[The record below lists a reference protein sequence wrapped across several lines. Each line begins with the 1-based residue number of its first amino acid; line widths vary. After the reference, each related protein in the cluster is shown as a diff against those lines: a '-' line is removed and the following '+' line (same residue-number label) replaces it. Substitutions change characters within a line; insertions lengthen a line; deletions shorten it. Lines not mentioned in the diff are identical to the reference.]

1 MSQPRVLIIQDISAS
16 CRISMNVAVPVVSC
30 LDNWVSILPTAL
42 LSTHTGKEFEGYTFL
57 DLTQEMGGILQH
69 WQSLGIKFD
78 GILIGY
84 LGSRQ
89 QIDIVRGIIHT
100 FAAEDAHIVLDP
112 AMGDQGVLY
121 PGFTLEYVDE
131 MAALCH
137 EATLITPN
145 VTEACFLTKRPM
157 LKKPYKE
164 AEVAEL
170 LADLRVL
177 NPKSVVLTGVS
188 LEPEK
193 IGAVCVSQDEPE
205 AQYAFAKHFPG
216 HYDGAGDLFTSV
228 VGALLF
234 QNLPLTVA
242 TETAV
247 RYNSM
252 VIERTLESGRELH
265 YGVQFE
271 TDLPYLIEQLR
282 KYKQAE

>member
-1 MSQPRVLIIQDISAS
+1 
-16 CRISMNVAVPVVSC
+16 MNVAVPVLSC

-84 LGSRQ
+84 LGSHQ
-89 QIDIVRGIIHT
+89 QIDIVRGIIQT
-100 FAAEDAHIVLDP
+100 FAAENAQVVLDP

-121 PGFTLEYVDE
+121 PGFTLEYVEE
-131 MAALCH
+131 MAALCN
-137 EATLITPN
+137 EATVITPN

-170 LADLRVL
+170 LAELRVL
-177 NPKSVVLTGVS
+177 NPKNIVLTGVS
-188 LEPEK
+188 LELET
-193 IGAVCVSQDEPE
+193 IGAVCVSQNEP
-205 AQYAFAKHFPG
+205 AAHHAFAKHFPG

-228 VGALLF
+228 IAGLLF
-234 QNLPLTVA
+234 QNLPLTAA
-242 TETAV
+242 TDTAV

-252 VIERTLESGRELH
+252 VIERTLKSGRELH

-271 TDLPYLIEQLR
+271 TDLSYLIAQLR
-282 KYKQAE
+282 RYKPAE

>member
-1 MSQPRVLIIQDISAS
+1 LSQPRVLIIQDISAS

-42 LSTHTGKEFEGYTFL
+42 LSTHTGNEFEGYTFL
-57 DLTQEMGGILQH
+57 DLTQEMEGILQH

-121 PGFTLEYVDE
+121 PGFTLEYVEE
-131 MAALCH
+131 MAALCK
-137 EATLITPN
+137 EATVITPN
-145 VTEACFLTKRPM
+145 VTEACFLTQRPM

-164 AEVAEL
+164 TEVAGL
-170 LADLRVL
+170 LAALRVL
-177 NPKSVVLTGVS
+177 NPKSIVLTGVS
-188 LEPEK
+188 LDPET
-193 IGAVCVSQDEPE
+193 IGAVCISHNEPE
-205 AQYAFAKHFPG
+205 AHYAFAKHFPG

-228 VGALLF
+228 VGGLLF
-234 QNLPLTVA
+234 QDLPLTLA
-242 TETAV
+242 TDTAV

-252 VIERTLESGRELH
+252 VIERTLKSGRELH

-282 KYKQAE
+282 KYKPTE

>member
-1 MSQPRVLIIQDISAS
+1 
-16 CRISMNVAVPVVSC
+16 MNVAVPVVSC

-100 FAAEDAHIVLDP
+100 FAAEDAHIILDP

-121 PGFTLEYVDE
+121 PGFTLEYVEE
-131 MAALCH
+131 MAALCQ
-137 EATLITPN
+137 EATVITPN
-145 VTEACFLTKRPM
+145 VTEACFLTKSPI

-170 LADLRVL
+170 LAALRVL
-177 NPKSVVLTGVS
+177 NPKSFVLTGVS
-188 LEPEK
+188 LEMET
-193 IGAVCVSQDEPE
+193 IGAVCVSQNEPE
-205 AQYAFAKHFPG
+205 AHYAFAKHFPG

-228 VGALLF
+228 VGGLLF
-234 QNLPLTVA
+234 QDLPLTVA
-242 TETAV
+242 TDTAV

-252 VIERTLESGRELH
+252 VIERTLKSGRELH

-271 TDLPYLIEQLR
+271 TDLPYLIALLR
-282 KYKQAE
+282 KYKPAE

>member
-1 MSQPRVLIIQDISAS
+1 
-16 CRISMNVAVPVVSC
+16 MNVAVPVVSC

-42 LSTHTGKEFEGYTFL
+42 LSTHTGNEFEGYTFL
-57 DLTQEMGGILQH
+57 DLTQEMEGILQH

-84 LGSRQ
+84 LGSHQ

-121 PGFTLEYVDE
+121 PGFTLEYVEE
-131 MAALCH
+131 MAALCK
-137 EATLITPN
+137 EATVITPN
-145 VTEACFLTKRPM
+145 VTEACFLTQRPM

-164 AEVAEL
+164 TEVAGL
-170 LADLRVL
+170 LAALRVL
-177 NPKSVVLTGVS
+177 NPKSIVLTGVS
-188 LEPEK
+188 LDPET
-193 IGAVCVSQDEPE
+193 IGAVCISHNEPE
-205 AQYAFAKHFPG
+205 AHYAFAKHFPG

-228 VGALLF
+228 VGGLLF
-234 QNLPLTVA
+234 QDLQLTLA
-242 TETAV
+242 TDTAV

-252 VIERTLESGRELH
+252 VIERTLKSGRELH

-282 KYKQAE
+282 KYKPTE

>member
-42 LSTHTGKEFEGYTFL
+42 LSTHTGNEFEGYTFL
-57 DLTQEMGGILQH
+57 DLTQEMEGILQH

-84 LGSRQ
+84 LGSHQ

-121 PGFTLEYVDE
+121 PGFTLEYVEE
-131 MAALCH
+131 MAALCK
-137 EATLITPN
+137 EATVITPN
-145 VTEACFLTKRPM
+145 VTEACFLTQRPM

-164 AEVAEL
+164 TEVAGL
-170 LADLRVL
+170 LAALRVL
-177 NPKSVVLTGVS
+177 NPKSIVLTGVS
-188 LEPEK
+188 LDPET
-193 IGAVCVSQDEPE
+193 IGAVCISHNEPE
-205 AQYAFAKHFPG
+205 AHYAFAKHFPG

-228 VGALLF
+228 VGGLLF
-234 QNLPLTVA
+234 QDLPLTLA
-242 TETAV
+242 TDTAV

-252 VIERTLESGRELH
+252 VIERTLKSGRELH

-282 KYKQAE
+282 KYKPTE

>member
-1 MSQPRVLIIQDISAS
+1 LIIQDISAS

-42 LSTHTGKEFEGYTFL
+42 LSTHTGNEFEGYTFL
-57 DLTQEMGGILQH
+57 DLTQEMEGILQH

-84 LGSRQ
+84 LGSHQ

-121 PGFTLEYVDE
+121 PGFTLEYVEE
-131 MAALCH
+131 MAALCK
-137 EATLITPN
+137 EATVITPN
-145 VTEACFLTKRPM
+145 VTEACFLTQRPM

-164 AEVAEL
+164 TEVAGL
-170 LADLRVL
+170 LAALRVL
-177 NPKSVVLTGVS
+177 NPKSIVLTGVS
-188 LEPEK
+188 LDPET
-193 IGAVCVSQDEPE
+193 IGAVCISHSEPE
-205 AQYAFAKHFPG
+205 AHYAFAKHFPG

-228 VGALLF
+228 VGGLLF
-234 QNLPLTVA
+234 QDLQLTLA
-242 TETAV
+242 TDTAV

-252 VIERTLESGRELH
+252 VIERTLKSGRELH

-282 KYKQAE
+282 KYKPTE

>member
-1 MSQPRVLIIQDISAS
+1 LIIQDISAS

-42 LSTHTGKEFEGYTFL
+42 LSTHTGNEFEGYTFL
-57 DLTQEMGGILQH
+57 DLTQEMEGILQH

-84 LGSRQ
+84 LGSHQ

-121 PGFTLEYVDE
+121 PGFTLEYVEE
-131 MAALCH
+131 MAALCK
-137 EATLITPN
+137 EATVITPN
-145 VTEACFLTKRPM
+145 VTEACFLTQRPM

-164 AEVAEL
+164 TEVAGL
-170 LADLRVL
+170 LAALRVL
-177 NPKSVVLTGVS
+177 NPKSIVLTGVS
-188 LEPEK
+188 LDSET
-193 IGAVCVSQDEPE
+193 IGAVCISHNEPE
-205 AQYAFAKHFPG
+205 AHYAFAKHFPG

-228 VGALLF
+228 VGGLLF
-234 QNLPLTVA
+234 QDLQLTLA
-242 TETAV
+242 TDTAV

-252 VIERTLESGRELH
+252 VIERTLKSGRELH

-282 KYKQAE
+282 KYKPTE

>member
-16 CRISMNVAVPVVSC
+16 CRISMNVAVPVLSC
-30 LDNWVSILPTAL
+30 LDNWVSVLPTAL
-42 LSTHTGKEFEGYTFL
+42 LSTHTGVQFEGYTFL

-89 QIDIVRGIIHT
+89 QIDIVREIIHT
-100 FAAEDAHIVLDP
+100 FAADDAHIVLDP

-121 PGFTLEYVDE
+121 PGFTPEYVEE
-131 MAALCH
+131 MAMLCK
-137 EATLITPN
+137 EATVITPN
-145 VTEACFLTKRPM
+145 VTEACFLTKRSM

-164 AEVAEL
+164 EEVADL

-177 NPKSVVLTGVS
+177 NPESVVLTGVA
-188 LEPEK
+188 LETET
-193 IGAVCVSQDEPE
+193 IGAVCVSRTEPE
-205 AQYAFAKHFPG
+205 AHYAFAKHFPG

-228 VGALLF
+228 VGGLLF
-234 QNLPLTVA
+234 QDLPLTVA

-252 VIERTLESGRELH
+252 VIERTLKSGRELH

-271 TDLPYLIEQLR
+271 TDLPYLIDQLR
-282 KYKQAE
+282 KYKPAD

>member
-1 MSQPRVLIIQDISAS
+1 
-16 CRISMNVAVPVVSC
+16 MNVAVPVVSC

-42 LSTHTGKEFEGYTFL
+42 LSTHTGNEFEGYTFL
-57 DLTQEMGGILQH
+57 DLTQEMEGILQH

-121 PGFTLEYVDE
+121 PGFTLEYVEE
-131 MAALCH
+131 MAALCK
-137 EATLITPN
+137 EATVITPN
-145 VTEACFLTKRPM
+145 VTEACFLTQRPM

-164 AEVAEL
+164 TEVAGL
-170 LADLRVL
+170 LAALRVL
-177 NPKSVVLTGVS
+177 NPKSIVLTGVS
-188 LEPEK
+188 LDPET
-193 IGAVCVSQDEPE
+193 IGAVCISHNEPE
-205 AQYAFAKHFPG
+205 AHYAFAKHFPG

-228 VGALLF
+228 VGGLLF
-234 QNLPLTVA
+234 QDLPLTLA
-242 TETAV
+242 TDTAV

-252 VIERTLESGRELH
+252 VIERTLKSGRELH

-282 KYKQAE
+282 KYKPTE